1 MLKLFQKRHM
11 IHAPLFVGANQVEE
25 RCISAGVL
33 LVIKQPTPQKFT
45 NVNGYRIRYLEV
57 GSPNRKILILLHG
70 IGASA
75 ERWSHVIP
83 GLSKYF
89 HLIIPDII
97 GFGYSDKPAVD
108 YTMDFFVDF
117 FRSFLD
123 NLGITKASI
132 IGSSF
137 GGHVATEF
145 AIRFNHMVEKLILV
159 SPAGMM
165 RKSSPTLD
173 RYIMAALYPEYQRV
187 YEAFSEMVYDSNA
200 INQEILMDFMNRMN
214 LPNAKYAF
222 MSTLLGI
229 RYAPDLRGRFSNIT
243 APTLLVWG
251 DDDTTIPLA
260 EYSNLYKE
268 IPNMDEIVMIKN
280 CRHIPP
286 VEKPATFN
294 SIALRFLMRPP
305 LIPVTQ
311 PLEKPATLS

>member
-1 MLKLFQKRHM
+1 M
-11 IHAPLFVGANQVEE
+11 
-25 RCISAGVL
+25 
-33 LVIKQPTPQKFT
+33 
-45 NVNGYRIRYLEV
+45 IRYLEA
-57 GSPNRKILILLHG
+57 GSPHRKILILLHG
-70 IGASA
+70 LGASA
-75 ERWSHVIP
+75 ERWSYVIP
-83 GLSKYF
+83 TLSKYF

-108 YTMDFFVDF
+108 YTMDFFIDF

-123 NLGITKASI
+123 NLGISKASI
-132 IGSSF
+132 VGSSL

-145 AIRFNHMVEKLILV
+145 AIRFNHMVEKLVLV

-187 YEAFSEMVYDSNA
+187 YDTFREMVYDPNA
-200 INQEILMDFMNRMN
+200 VNQEILMDFLNRMS

-229 RYAPDLRGRFSNIT
+229 RYAPRLTGRLSNIA

-260 EYSNLYKE
+260 EYSNQYNG
-268 IPNMDEIVMIKN
+268 IPNMEELVVIKK

-294 SIALRFLMRPP
+294 RIVLRFLMRTS
-305 LIPVTQ
+305 LIS
-311 PLEKPATLS
+311 ATHLLSKSRLHLT